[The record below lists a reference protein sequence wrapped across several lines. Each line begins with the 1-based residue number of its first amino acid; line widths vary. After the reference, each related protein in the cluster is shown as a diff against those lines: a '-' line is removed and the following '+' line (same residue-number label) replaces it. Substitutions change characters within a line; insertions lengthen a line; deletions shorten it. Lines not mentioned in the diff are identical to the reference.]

1 MVKDG
6 QARLLKASP
15 LSDGQVFQG
24 LNPYAA
30 LSPFPFIPTLHP
42 PLATLP
48 MAIQPTEALRDPFN
62 SALVKLRHALCLP
75 QPARHQP
82 PHPGWPIWAAEGLKG
97 GGAQGSRHRHG
108 VHVQGPGGR
117 HCERCGHARVWR
129 ACLCMRTC
137 VCVCACLCTCCMRG
151 CMLVRTC
158 ARECTWL
165 QTSRGIHLKTR
176 ASRCTCACLFCMYC
190 MFESKCVMVAMH
202 VCVCVPPRACTLHCA
217 CVCFAQ
223 CFAPHRSAWLCTT
236 MQTCSGRPVRCRA
249 CAEQTWTSF
258 LDRHARPAQLCVAE
272 PAVGG
277 LSDAVDAHVLCIP
290 GRLSY
295 VAVNDAEL
303 RPHIYA
309 LLHQQGLLPSGTP
322 AATAARIWVRV
333 RTNRGR
339 GGAGSAG
346 SMRK

>member
-1 MVKDG
+1 MPPSPPFLSSPHCTHPWPRCPW
-6 QARLLKASP
+6 QYSLLRLC
-15 LSDGQVFQG
+15 
-24 LNPYAA
+24 
-30 LSPFPFIPTLHP
+30 
-42 PLATLP
+42 ATLLTLLWSSCATP
-48 MAIQPTEALRDPFN
+48 CAFRSLHGISHRILDGLFGRLRDSKAAVRREAATAMASMFR
-62 SALVKLRHALCLP
+62 ALAADI
-75 QPARHQP
+75 AR
-82 PHPGWPIWAAEGLKG
+82 GVGM
-97 GGAQGSRHRHG
+97 RVCG
-108 VHVQGPGGR
+108 VHV
-117 HCERCGHARVWR
+117 CACVRV
-129 ACLCMRTC
+129 C